1 MAKIRKS
8 VPVPNEKQLEKSLQ
22 KRRITYNTPNGPIK
36 FISKCNPTKSMLCAA
51 ALSHGFEDSYVLQEE
66 AEAAK
71 KDMLKKR
78 EEKKEMEAEEKRK
91 AKELREATRQKK
103 KTEKELEITQRRLKR
118 AEEKQAMKIR
128 RQKVVR
134 RARTAVAR
142 NIKDPDFF
150 MDLSQFRKSN
160 LANMKV
166 NPKKQ
171 AERDAQLLAAAKAAQ
186 AEAKAAQAA
195 A

>member
-8 VPVPNEKQLEKSLQ
+8 VPVPNEKQLEKQLQ

-51 ALSHGFEDSYVLQEE
+51 ALSHGFEDSYVLREE

-71 KDMLKKR
+71 KDMLQKR
-78 EEKKEMEAEEKRK
+78 EEKKEREAEEKRK
-91 AKELREATRQKK
+91 AKELREAERQTK
-103 KTEKELEITQRRLKR
+103 KTAKELEATQKKLKR
-118 AEEKQAMKIR
+118 AELKAR
-128 RQKVVR
+128 RKNAYR
-134 RARTAVAR
+134 NARTAIAR
-142 NIKDPDFF
+142 NIAKNPDFG
-150 MDLSQFRKSN
+150 MDLSTFRKKSV
-160 LANMKV
+160 ANMKV

-171 AERDAQLLAAAKAAQ
+171 AERDAKLLAAAKAAQ